1 MRDNTNLHKQ
11 IRLYLGKAN
20 WDYIAKTT
28 EAEQALFQQQNLDL
42 TKSYI
47 VYGNRDLLLKFKT
60 FYLTRCIKTKPLYM
74 QCYIDE
80 YASALNSNTKDEYGL
95 NIDQDLIFLYIH
107 EYSVSELGRSEAWL
121 TGTILNKVASR
132 NRDGLVTIILSE
144 VKIPSLATSSELEV
158 INLSEVVLK
167 EGMKTILSNREKFA
181 NGEGK
186 DKTYN
191 MYS

>member
-1 MRDNTNLHKQ
+1 MKDNSNLHKQ
-11 IRLYLGKAN
+11 VRLYLGKAN

-28 EAEQALFQQQNLDL
+28 EAEKALFQRQSLDL
-42 TKSYI
+42 KKSYI

-60 FYLTRCIKTKPLYM
+60 FYLTRCIKSKPLYM

-80 YASALNSNTKDEYGL
+80 YASALTSNTKDEYGL

-121 TGTILNKVASR
+121 TGAILNKVASR

-144 VKIPSLATSSELEV
+144 VKIPSLATSPELEV
-158 INLSEVVLK
+158 INLSDVVIK
-167 EGMKTILSNREKFA
+167 EGMKAILSKEKFA

-186 DKTYN
+186 DSAYN